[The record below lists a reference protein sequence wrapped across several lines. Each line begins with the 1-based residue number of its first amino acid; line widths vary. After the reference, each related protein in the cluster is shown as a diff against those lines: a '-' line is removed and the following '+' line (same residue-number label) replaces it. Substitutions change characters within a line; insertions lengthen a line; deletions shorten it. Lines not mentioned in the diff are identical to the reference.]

1 MRLDRP
7 IVFLDIEATGL
18 NPKEARIVEIALL
31 KRAPDGSESSL
42 TALVNPGMPIPPD
55 SQAIHH
61 ISDETV
67 EGEPFFKDL
76 APKILKFIGDA
87 DLCGF
92 GIIRFDVP
100 LLEAEFARAG
110 HDLGLKSRRIVDSLV
125 IYHRMEPRNLAA
137 AHRFYCGRPMPVAH
151 RALPDAEAAA
161 SVFWAQLDHYRDIP
175 HSIQD
180 LNFFCREREATR
192 LDPDGKILWRAG
204 EVFLKHDEKGD
215 RPPFGRP

>member
-7 IVFLDIEATGL
+7 IVFIDLEATGL

-31 KRAPDGSESSL
+31 KRSPDGSESSL

-55 SQAIHH
+55 SQAVHH
-61 ISDETV
+61 ISDEAV
-67 EGEPFFKDL
+67 EGEPDFKEL
-76 APKILKFIGDA
+76 APRIVQFLGDA

-100 LLEAEFARAG
+100 LLEAELARAG
-110 HDLGLKSRRIVDSLV
+110 FDLMLKSRRVVDSLV

-161 SVFWAQLDHYRDIP
+161 SVFWAQLDHYQELPRTVG
-175 HSIQD
+175 D
-180 LNFFCREREATR
+180 LDFFCHEREAAR
-192 LDPDGKILWRAG
+192 LDSEGRFLLRAG
-204 EVFLKHDEKGD
+204 KVHFKNDQKGG